1 MTTERTRGGS
11 SPPVETSSPSAAT
24 AKHDL
29 TGSAPFGGAE
39 VDPEALAQR
48 FERLMALIGRLNY
61 AWSNTESVLVPVLA
75 RLMGTEQRPATLVF
89 LTLNTTRARLDL
101 IERLARTGETRDED
115 ELLRAVRSFR
125 RLAALRNKLN
135 HSIYDFDPRTG
146 RASTQQTRVTT
157 GPGGI
162 EFGRVE
168 ELDDGTIA
176 SIERAI
182 AELQDLNG
190 VLWTCAKP

>member
-1 MTTERTRGGS
+1 MERTRGGTS
-11 SPPVETSSPSAAT
+11 LPPLKTSSLSAAT
-24 AKHDL
+24 TKHDPIE
-29 TGSAPFGGAE
+29 SAPFGAAG

-75 RLMGTEQRPATLVF
+75 RLMGTEQRPAALVF

-101 IERLARTGETRDED
+101 IERLARTDETRDED
-115 ELLRAVRSFR
+115 ELLRAVRRFR